1 MTDKELHNHT
11 KPLFSCKD
19 YLISGEEYTLMKNHE
34 YDMLVTS
41 SIPSDLLKYYDS
53 NEYVSHNNS
62 KNTLFNFLYNSVKK
76 WSFKRK
82 RSLFYKNSTQQSI
95 LDIGAGTGEFLF
107 YCKKHGMNISGVEP
121 NEKARKQ
128 ALSKRVK
135 LQPNIKNISH
145 KQYDVITL
153 WHSLEHI
160 PNLFEC
166 VNQLKKCLVKDGKM
180 FVAVPNFK
188 SFDANHYKEF
198 WAAYDVP
205 RHLWHFSQKSI
216 HLIFESVEMKVTKTH
231 PLKFD
236 SFYVSLLSEKHKTG
250 KMNFIKAFAVGLY
263 SNIKAFR
270 SNEFSSLIYQ
280 IEHK

>member
-1 MTDKELHNHT
+1 MTDKQLHNYT
-11 KPLFSCKD
+11 KPLISCKD
-19 YLISGEEYTLMKNHE
+19 YLISGEQYTLLKNYE
-34 YDMLVTS
+34 FDMLITYPT
-41 SIPSDLLKYYDS
+41 PSDPLKYYDS
-53 NEYVSHNNS
+53 NKYISHNNS
-62 KNTLFNFLYNSVKK
+62 KKTLFNILYNGIKK
-76 WSFKRK
+76 WSFRRK
-82 RSLFYKNSTQQSI
+82 RSLFYKRSTQHSI
-95 LDIGAGTGEFLF
+95 LDIGAGTGDFLL

-121 NEKARKQ
+121 NERARKQ
-128 ALSKRVK
+128 AFLKGIK
-135 LQPNIKNISH
+135 LQPDLKNISN

-166 VNQLKKCLVKDGKM
+166 VNQLKNCLVKEGKM

-188 SFDANHYKEF
+188 SFDANYYKEF

-216 HLIFESVEMKVTKTH
+216 HLIFESVEMKVTEIH

-236 SFYVSLLSEKHKTG
+236 SFYVSLLSEKYKTG
-250 KMNFIKAFAVGLY
+250 RMNFFKAFAVGLY

-270 SNEFSSLIYQ
+270 SKEFSSIIYQ

>member
-11 KPLFSCKD
+11 KPLFSCND
-19 YLISGEEYTLMKNHE
+19 HLITGEQYTLMMNHE

-41 SIPSDLLKYYDS
+41 PTPSDLQKYYDS

-62 KNTLFNFLYNSVKK
+62 KITLFNFLYNSIKK
-76 WSFKRK
+76 WSFRRK
-82 RSLFYKNSTQQSI
+82 KSLFFKKSIQQSI
-95 LDIGAGTGEFLF
+95 LDIGAGTGDFLLF
-107 YCKKHGMNISGVEP
+107 CKKYGMNISGVEP
-121 NEKARKQ
+121 NEKAIKQ
-128 ALSKRVK
+128 GLLKGVK
-135 LQPNIKNISH
+135 LQPNFENISN

-160 PNLFEC
+160 PKLFEC
-166 VNQLKKCLVKDGKM
+166 VNQLKNCLAKDGQM

-205 RHLWHFSQKSI
+205 RHLWHFSQKSM
-216 HLIFESVEMKVTKTH
+216 HLIFESVDMKVTKIH

-250 KMNFIKAFAVGLY
+250 KMNFIKAFAIGLY
-263 SNIKAFR
+263 SNIKASR
-270 SNEFSSLIYQ
+270 SKEFSSLIYQ